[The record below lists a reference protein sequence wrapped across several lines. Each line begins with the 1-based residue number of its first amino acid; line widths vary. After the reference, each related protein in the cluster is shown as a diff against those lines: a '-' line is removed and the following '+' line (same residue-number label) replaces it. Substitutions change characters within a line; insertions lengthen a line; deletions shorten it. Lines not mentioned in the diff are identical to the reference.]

1 MAADNITTFIPPQ
14 RILMGPGPS
23 NIHPRVLNA
32 MSEPVIGYMDPIF
45 VEMMAELKDLIRYVY
60 QTKNMLSYPVSGP
73 GSVGMENC
81 FVNLV
86 QPGDTVVVCV
96 NGVFGGRM
104 VENVLRCGATPVIL
118 EGTWG
123 EPVDPNALED
133 LLKKTPKARVVSFV
147 HGETSTGVVS
157 DAKTISA
164 IAHKYDCLVIADAV
178 TSLAGVPVLADEWDL
193 DAVYSAGQK
202 CLSCTPG
209 LSPSTFSQRA
219 IDFITGRKD
228 KIQSWFM
235 DMTMILEYWGK
246 TVRTYHHTA
255 PINGLYALHE
265 ALLMLKEEGLEN
277 VWARHRSNYEAL
289 RDGFEAMGLE
299 FLVKDEKDRLPQIS
313 TVKVPEG
320 VNEPAL
326 RQELLKAKS
335 IEVGAGLGV
344 FAGKVWRFG
353 LMGQSSQMGNV
364 LTCLETMEQILPKL
378 GYPVKPGVAVAAA
391 HKRYAIQHNT
401 AAEAAAK

>member
-1 MAADNITTFIPPQ
+1 MAADTIETFIPPQ

-23 NIHPRVLNA
+23 NIHPRVLKA

-45 VEMMAELKDLIRYVY
+45 VQMMAELKDLIRYVY
-60 QTKNMLSYPVSGP
+60 QTDNMLSYPVSGP

-86 QPGDTVVVCV
+86 QPGDKVVVCV

-118 EGTWG
+118 EGVWG

-133 LLKKTPKARVVSFV
+133 LLKKTPEARVVAFV

-157 DAKTISA
+157 DAKTLA
-164 IAHKYDCLVIADAV
+164 AVAHKYDCLTIVDAV
-178 TSLAGVPVLADEWDL
+178 TSLAGVPVLAKEWDL

-209 LSPSTFSQRA
+209 LSPSTFNQRVV
-219 IDFITGRKD
+219 DYVTSRKD

-289 RDGFEAMGLE
+289 RDGLEAMGLE
-299 FLVKDEKDRLPQIS
+299 FLVKEENRLPQIS
-313 TVKVPEG
+313 TVKVPES
-320 VNEPAL
+320 VSEPQL
-326 RQELLKAKS
+326 RAELLKMS
-335 IEVGAGLGV
+335 SLEIGAGLGPL
-344 FAGKVWRFG
+344 AGKVWRFG
-353 LMGQSSQMGNV
+353 LMGQTSRPDYV
-364 LTCLETMEQILPKL
+364 LTCLASMEKILPGL
-378 GYPVKPGVAVAAA
+378 GYPVKEGIAVAAA
-391 HKRYAIQHNT
+391 HKRYAAQHAA
-401 AAEAAAK
+401 AAEKAFA